1 MNTIL
6 LVIIIVI
13 LFIIDSKLVDFYREW
28 KDAQKENL

>member
-6 LVIIIVI
+6 LIIII
-13 LFIIDSKLVDFYREW
+13 LMFLAIDSKLVDFYREW